1 MFPGLTEK
9 NDKSILKEM
18 VYGMLLYGVVGQLI
32 VLLFSTSIKVTLGW
46 WVGVLIAIVY
56 GYQMWW
62 SLGKALDLKEDDA
75 RKKMTGYSTL
85 RYLFIVIVMA
95 VVMITE
101 IVNPLSAVFGIFA
114 LKAGAYLQPLMHL
127 IGERKSKQKNEN

>member
-1 MFPGLTEK
+1 MFPEVTDK
-9 NDKSILKEM
+9 NDKSILREM
-18 VYGMLLYGVVGQLI
+18 VYGMLLYGVIGQLI
-32 VLLFSTSIKVTLGW
+32 VLLFSTSIRVSLGW
-46 WVGVLIAIVY
+46 WVGVLIAVVY

-62 SLGKALDLKEDDA
+62 SLGKALDLTEENA

-85 RYLFIVIVMA
+85 RYLFIVAVMA
-95 VVMITE
+95 VIMLTE

-127 IGERKSKQKNEN
+127 LRERMAKKKE